1 MNQELISIF
10 EKELNSKAY
19 PTNKGNYAFYS
30 PFISH
35 RKRKLEVEFDI
46 NNPYFGHW
54 HCWVSDNKGKTF
66 FTLLEKVNASTKSV
80 KKVEVILK
88 DTKYRRKDI
97 SSDQTN
103 NEVFIE
109 LPEEFKLLSKPFRDP
124 DYNNAL
130 FYVKNKRGLTEYDIL
145 KYNIGYC
152 DKGKYSGYIIIP
164 SYDETGKLNYFVTR
178 SFYDSKIKHKNPSI
192 ERNIIGFE
200 NLINWN
206 EPIVLVEGAFDAM
219 SVKINAIPLFGKV
232 VLENLKLK
240 IIKNKITDIY
250 IGLDLEALKNSIR
263 IAKYFM
269 GNGINVHLM
278 LLDDQDPNEMGYDKF
293 KQLQKNTEK
302 LTFSKILKY
311 KLGYG
316 F

>member
-145 KYNIGYC
+145 KYNIGYY